1 VSVCPVCRTEF
12 RGGEITCSLCRADLG
27 LLSHFMNDV
36 RTQLDRADQ
45 LRQDGQLA
53 PAVQAYLDVLE
64 VDPANAE
71 ARAALG
77 PILRAVRVPQSKSAA
92 MLWMITGAAIA
103 AISFAAGYWLAR
115 GN

>member
-1 VSVCPVCRTEF
+1 MS
-12 RGGEITCSLCRADLG
+12 DL
-27 LLSHFMNDV
+27 
-36 RTQLDRADQ
+36 RTQLDRANE

-53 PAVQAYLDVLE
+53 PAVQAYLDVLD

-71 ARAALG
+71 AKAALG
-77 PILRAVRVPQSKSAA
+77 PILRAIRAPQSKSAA
-92 MLWMITGAAIA
+92 MLWMVAGAAIA